1 VRISTEYQ
9 FCRKCNK
16 QLRFVMPSMTLV
28 HCGTDFWTQHG
39 ERRWRPRICMAC
51 RSKVGANAQKAQRK
65 AMYEVTKQAFQS
77 TQKQTTLED

>member
-16 QLRFVMPSMTLV
+16 QLRFVMPSMTMH

-39 ERRWRPRICMAC
+39 ERRWRPTICMGC
-51 RSKVGANAQKAQRK
+51 RSKVGAKAQRAQNSGCGVNYK
-65 AMYEVTKQAFQS
+65 SSLQS
-77 TQKQTTLED
+77 TQEQTILED